1 MHSGD
6 TSKVTGDPR
15 STSHL
20 KNTGVRLL
28 QMTGFLGALHGSGMA
43 WLWLTLAV
51 ASAAAFPT
59 HLLGSLGE
67 MNRECW
73 DAASLTVIRSR
84 KLRLG
89 ESVDELWDF
98 MTYLRTQP
106 QETHHELFMEL
117 AQFFW
122 ERYVDCVLARAH
134 GLGKRAGGY

>member
-1 MHSGD
+1 KKTTTMYKD
-6 TSKVTGDPR
+6 V
-15 STSHL
+15 
-20 KNTGVRLL
+20 V
-28 QMTGFLGALHGSGMA
+28 
-43 WLWLTLAV
+43 
-51 ASAAAFPT
+51 
-59 HLLGSLGE
+59 LLGCIETGKPQLISISYLGE

-134 GLGKRAGGY
+134 GLGKLVVSSSTRKTHRKLCSCTLQFRKLRWVPSR